1 MREMKMNQLT
11 QGITILVTVIST
23 EKPSIKYSAIS
34 KPSVMTHRI
43 NYFALMPTY
52 VEISQLS
59 GKDLSTIYMTV
70 NTLIISQISKRFSVK
85 PAVYDA
91 IENLKIENLTH

>member
-1 MREMKMNQLT
+1 MSLEKPLQGHLYEKKKYVEMKMNQLT

-34 KPSVMTHRI
+34 KPSVMTHPI

-59 GKDLSTIYMTV
+59 GKDLSTILHDCKSFDY
-70 NTLIISQISKRFSVK
+70 
-85 PAVYDA
+85 
-91 IENLKIENLTH
+91 

>member
-1 MREMKMNQLT
+1 MSLEKPLQGHLYEKKKYVEMKMNQLT
-11 QGITILVTVIST
+11 HGITILVTVIST

-34 KPSVMTHRI
+34 KPSVMTHPI

-59 GKDLSTIYMTV
+59 GKDLSTILHDCKSFDY
-70 NTLIISQISKRFSVK
+70 
-85 PAVYDA
+85 
-91 IENLKIENLTH
+91 

>member
-1 MREMKMNQLT
+1 MSLEKPLQGHLYEKKKKYVEMKMNQLT

-34 KPSVMTHRI
+34 KPSVMTHPI

-59 GKDLSTIYMTV
+59 GKDLSTILHDCKSFDY
-70 NTLIISQISKRFSVK
+70 
-85 PAVYDA
+85 
-91 IENLKIENLTH
+91 